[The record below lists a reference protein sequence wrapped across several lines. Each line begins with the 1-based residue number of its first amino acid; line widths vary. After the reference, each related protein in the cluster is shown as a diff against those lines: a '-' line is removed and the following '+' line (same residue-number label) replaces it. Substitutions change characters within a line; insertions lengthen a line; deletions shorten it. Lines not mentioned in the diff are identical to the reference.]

1 MFNSFLMLFVC
12 LPRFPAASVSLP
24 RPSIASPPLRS
35 TAGAAASN
43 ASAAPAAAR
52 RPQGFRAPSRC
63 LASRPCHPPMP
74 GHTPGVVGKFLGKHG
89 ENMGKTMGKTMEL
102 VRDSEFIENDG
113 KAMEKSHGKI
123 PWKTPGVIS
132 TLDPNINHIIHLIPP
147 FMFLRM
153 AFGEVEPPFNRSNL
167 RPRSFMSS
175 TSCRLS
181 CCSKVSPAWAL

>member
-1 MFNSFLMLFVC
+1 MQPHQTRQQLQQL
-12 LPRFPAASVSLP
+12 LDGR
-24 RPSIASPPLRS
+24 R
-35 TAGAAASN
+35 
-43 ASAAPAAAR
+43 ASARHLGALLHDLVIR
-52 RPQGFRAPSRC
+52 QC
-63 LASRPCHPPMP
+63 LATLLEWLENSW
-74 GHTPGVVGKFLGKHG
+74 